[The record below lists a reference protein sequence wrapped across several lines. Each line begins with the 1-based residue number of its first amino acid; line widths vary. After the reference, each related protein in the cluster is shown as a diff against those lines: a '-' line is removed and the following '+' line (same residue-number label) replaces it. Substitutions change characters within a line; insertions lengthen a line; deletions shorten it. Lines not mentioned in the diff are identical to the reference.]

1 MTAPRPR
8 MAIGLQRLLADQAE
22 RDGDYRAALYHHHEA
37 DWLADMDRLQQRNE
51 RLTAQIGAAMRDL
64 AAP

>member
-1 MTAPRPR
+1 MTAPFR
-8 MAIGLQRLLADQAE
+8 MAIAGQRLLADQAE

-37 DWLADMDRLQQRNE
+37 DWLADMDRWQQNDQ
-51 RLTAQIGAAMRDL
+51 RLTAQIGEAMRDL